1 VILFIFHIQ
10 LFRFYKIVNISK
22 LLCGDN
28 VISIIPVQSTV
39 TGHMINQVKNMT
51 FSNSDNYHNKLRT
64 KMTENE
70 T

>member
-1 VILFIFHIQ
+1 M
-10 LFRFYKIVNISK
+10 
-22 LLCGDN
+22 CGDN